1 MKAKN
6 KKTSLINQLCIH
18 FKKNEIKS
26 TKKFIKMGGND
37 DVQQQLMKNEIN
49 TSWKSLDGN

>member
-1 MKAKN
+1 MKEKN

-26 TKKFIKMGGND
+26 TKKFIKTGGND

-49 TSWKSLDGN
+49 TS

>member
-1 MKAKN
+1 M
-6 KKTSLINQLCIH
+6 
-18 FKKNEIKS
+18 
-26 TKKFIKMGGND
+26 FIQMGGND